1 MSSKIILTETG
12 GKAAN
17 LKEKNSFLL
26 FFEKLRVDAAIKNAR
41 RKGKNNVTINNII
54 AKSTEEALIEK
65 GCNIKY
71 SHWKI
76 IGIYMGMTHIIW

>member
-12 GKAAN
+12 KKSAA

-41 RKGKNNVTINNII
+41 RKGKKNVTINHII
-54 AKSTEEALIEK
+54 AKSTAETLVEK

-71 SHWKI
+71 SYWQV
-76 IGIYMGMTHIIW
+76 IGIYWGMTHISW